1 MLVSPSDIREE
12 RQICINTI
20 VEWNSINAEA
30 LNTIFNVIG
39 WDINAYPAT
48 GMHPQE
54 ILNKQLLEKADILIG
69 IFWTRI
75 GTSTKEYS
83 SGSTEEIMKHIESG
97 KPALIYFSS
106 VPIMPGSVDINQFE
120 KLMGFKNLIKNQ
132 SFYKEYSNINEFQ
145 KMLFKDIQSL
155 VNSGV
160 KLRKES
166 INNSTIPLNPL
177 EEIIKTLNE
186 SARYLLQ
193 EIAQGGSGTIMISK
207 TLGTLNF
214 QTDFNG
220 YDIDYNDGRR
230 IAEFNDAIDQMENLN
245 LIRDTDYK
253 HEVFQITSLGYKIAD
268 LLQEGVTVPNK
279 TVE

>member
-20 VEWNSINAEA
+20 VEWNSINAES

-39 WDINAYPAT
+39 WDINAHPAS

-75 GTSTKEYS
+75 GTPTKEYS

-106 VPIMPGSVDINQFE
+106 VPIMPGSVNAKQFQ
-120 KLMGFKNLIKNQ
+120 KLMDFKDSIKSQ
-132 SFYKEYSNINEFQ
+132 SFYKEYSDTKEFQ
-145 KMLFKDIQSL
+145 RVIFRDIQSL
-155 VNSGV
+155 VNSGL
-160 KLRKES
+160 KLRAES
-166 INNSTIPLNPL
+166 INNSTIIPTSL

-186 SARYLLQ
+186 SAKDILQ
-193 EIAQGGSGTIMISK
+193 EIAQGGSGRIMIAK
-207 TLGTLNF
+207 TLGVLHF
-214 QTDFNG
+214 QTDFNA
-220 YDIDYNDGRR
+220 YEIDYNDGRR
-230 IAEFNDAIDQMENLN
+230 VAEFNDAIGQMENLN
-245 LIRDTDYK
+245 LIRDTSYEQ
-253 HEVFQITSLGYKIAD
+253 EVFQITSLGYKIAD
-268 LLQEGVTVPNK
+268 LLKNQG
-279 TVE
+279 

>member
-1 MLVSPSDIREE
+1 MLVSPSDIRKE

-39 WDINAYPAT
+39 WDINAHPAT
-48 GMHPQE
+48 GTHPQE

-75 GTSTKEYS
+75 GTPTKEYS
-83 SGSTEEIMKHIESG
+83 SGSTEEIMKHIKSR

-106 VPIMPGSVDINQFE
+106 VPIIPGSVDTEQFE
-120 KLMGFKNLIKNQ
+120 KLMDFKNSIRNQ

-145 KMLFKDIQSL
+145 RMIFKDIQSL
-155 VNSGV
+155 VNSEL
-160 KLRKES
+160 KLREES
-166 INNSTIPLNPL
+166 INNSTITLTPS
-177 EEIIKTLNE
+177 EEIIKTLNKI
-186 SARYLLQ
+186 ARSLLQ
-193 EIAQGGSGTIMISK
+193 EIAQGGSGTIMIAK
-207 TLGTLNF
+207 TLGVLHF

-220 YDIDYNDGRR
+220 YAINYNDGRQV
-230 IAEFNDAIDQMENLN
+230 AEFNDAIDQMETLG
-245 LIRDTDYK
+245 LIRDTGYK

-268 LLQEGVTVPNK
+268 LLKKQG
-279 TVE
+279 